1 VSTDQFEKE
10 IAMLPIAAEIAVR
23 MTRQQAQSAL
33 PHAAVVPEDPRE
45 RPRTTSRPEK
55 VVVVLLRRLAT
66 ASVGL
71 ADRIDRPARAA

>member
-1 VSTDQFEKE
+1 
-10 IAMLPIAAEIAVR
+10 MLPIAAEIAVR

-33 PHAAVVPEDPRE
+33 PHAPVVPDGPRE
-45 RPRTTSRPEK
+45 RPRRRPEQA
-55 VVVVLLRRLAT
+55 VVVLLRRLAT